1 MNMRDGR
8 PAPGVER
15 GRELSNEELLEMARS
30 GDGAALGRLMETH
43 KEDLRSHLRSKI
55 NLKNEDFDDV
65 FIETFVGAQRTIGSF
80 EGKDMEQFLG
90 WLKRVARNKGVDAIR
105 KSGRKEKREVLTEK
119 RTGSQADEDARSVE
133 SLADPN
139 AVSPLD
145 QLISQ
150 VEITEVDKAIELLP
164 EPLRTTVILRV
175 REGMSNVEIGK
186 EMNCAPNTASERFTK
201 ALDLLRK
208 ELSDLHGDDEA
219 LAA

>member
-1 MNMRDGR
+1 MRDGR